1 MYDDI
6 VNRRDI
12 EDRIDE
18 LESERTDFLDNT
30 CAEAKLDE
38 LDDGYD
44 ELREES
50 TAIWEKQ
57 TDEGREWRTLTDVLE
72 EMGDA
77 DYLVSERYF
86 PKYIKETLEDC
97 GDIPRNFPWYIEID
111 WDATAENV
119 KSDYSELEWDGHT
132 YLYRD

>member
-1 MYDDI
+1 MHDDI

-12 EDRIDE
+12 EDRIEE
-18 LESERTDFLDNT
+18 LESEREDFLDNT

-44 ELREES
+44 ELREE
-50 TAIWEKQ
+50 TALIWEKQ
-57 TDEGREWRTLTDVLE
+57 TGEGHEWRTLTDVLE

-77 DYLVSERYF
+77 DYLVSELYF

-97 GDIPRNFPWYIEID
+97 GDIPRDLPWYVEID
-111 WDATAENV
+111 WDATASNV